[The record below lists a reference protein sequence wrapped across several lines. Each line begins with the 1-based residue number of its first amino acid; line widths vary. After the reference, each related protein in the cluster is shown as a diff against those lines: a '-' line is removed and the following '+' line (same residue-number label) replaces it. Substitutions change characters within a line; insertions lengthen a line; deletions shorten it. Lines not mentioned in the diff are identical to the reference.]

1 MMHTIHTG
9 GTARHGGSLPPS
21 LSSVAALMLA
31 GHPSRYLL
39 VSIVIL
45 LLWPQYTWAAQQM
58 LLHVVTMTALAP
70 ALALLL
76 LSASS
81 RQPEASPRLLWA
93 ATAVQSVVFLFWHA
107 PAGMTA
113 AMHEFGVALLL
124 QASLL
129 LAACL
134 FWYSLLHLHA
144 DKTWHAILALLL
156 TGKLFCLVALLLSF
170 APRALYPAMTLA
182 DQQLAGM
189 IMITLCP
196 LCYVASAV
204 WLCARWLAAIEQHD
218 GRRGGEHA
226 CT

>member
-1 MMHTIHTG
+1 MQIMHTDGI
-9 GTARHGGSLPPS
+9 AQRSGSLPPS
-21 LSSVAALMLA
+21 QSSVAALMLA
-31 GHPSRYLL
+31 GRSARFLL
-39 VSIVIL
+39 LSIVIL
-45 LLWPQYTWAAQQM
+45 LLWPQTSWAAQQM
-58 LLHVVTMTALAP
+58 LLHVVTMTVLAP
-70 ALALLL
+70 ALVLLL
-76 LSASS
+76 LGAC
-81 RQPEASPRLLWA
+81 RWQPEASPRLLWT
-93 ATAVQSVVFLFWHA
+93 ATAIQTVVFLFWHA
-107 PAGMTA
+107 PTGMTA
-113 AMHEFGVALLL
+113 SMHELGVALLL

-156 TGKLFCLVALLLSF
+156 TGKLFCLVALLLSL

-189 IMITLCP
+189 IMVTLCP

-218 GRRGGEHA
+218 GRRGGEHTCA
-226 CT
+226 